1 MRMNLREQNLIEADK
16 QTDKRN
22 VKTRRPNIRNSYQQN
37 FLTASV
43 SQPFSYPTYT
53 WTNVDQNAIIILIII
68 IIIIIEFL

>member
-53 WTNVDQNAIIILIII
+53 
-68 IIIIIEFL
+68 